1 MILEYIVLEKIFY
14 LYQRY
19 KSVVI
24 NDGQMKFTLLLSG
37 KTNKNHLSE
46 GIQIY
51 KKRIERYVPFGIE
64 IAPEIKKKGNLTEQE
79 IKNREGKELL
89 KKIPSDALLFL
100 LDERGKEYTSL
111 EFSNFLNIQLTQA
124 RKDIIFAIGGPYGF
138 SDEIIKRSNLKLSLS
153 KMTFSHQI
161 IRLIFLEQLYRAFTI
176 LKGEPY
182 HHG

>member
-1 MILEYIVLEKIFY
+1 
-14 LYQRY
+14 
-19 KSVVI
+19 
-24 NDGQMKFTLLLSG
+24 MKFTLLLYG
-37 KTNKNHLSE
+37 KTNKDYLSE

-64 IAPEIKKKGNLTEQE
+64 IAPEIKKKGNYPEQD

-89 KKIPSDALLFL
+89 KKIPHDVLLFL
-100 LDERGKEYTSL
+100 LDERGREYNSL

-124 RKDIIFAIGGPYGF
+124 RKDIIFVIGGPYGF
-138 SDEIIKRSNLKLSLS
+138 SDEIINRSNLRLSLS
-153 KMTFSHQI
+153 RMTFSHQI